1 MPVSPA
7 LQNRRTSDGTI
18 SIAIGASIRQRRA
31 VFDSRPLK
39 KSRVG
44 GGVVA
49 RGRSAKRVP
58 LADNPGGD
66 STVFQADALEMG
78 LYFAALV
85 AGALALLS
93 DVNSQMVANTAVPI
107 VLALAIAW
115 GCLRMALSNIECILT
130 PTFVMRIAMMFYGPI
145 GSLIAI
151 YSDEETQALILTFF
165 EFSESELL
173 KYNVVLAVFCAAF
186 CLSPLLYRIFIDN
199 AFRRPI
205 KVGLFFSIEPSNVS
219 IQYTALAFIAIA
231 AVAKYIFILPFTF
244 GLVTGEYPLFLG
256 QLALLDNIGI
266 FLSLVWALRY
276 RPYLAPLI
284 VAYGIFAM
292 LVAILTF
299 SKTEVIL
306 PAIMMS
312 AAYVYV
318 RPNIFKMGVALAFIL
333 ITFNAIQPIIMHGRE
348 WVGRCCAG
356 IDAPVGFEERIGI
369 ISNYFIGEA
378 LTIDNNVNYAVV
390 RFSYANV
397 GSYVVSARDNGWP
410 GDSLKYAVT
419 VFIPRVIWPE
429 KPVITDI
436 ARDLNIAVTGN
447 PNSSVSPGFAAEGYW
462 DGGWLGV
469 VCFALFIGF
478 ICHLWSLYA
487 VEVQR
492 AGAWHLFIIV
502 LLGVRLGTRFDGF
515 LVVDFLGPIGYAI
528 IGHIII
534 VFLNRTLA
542 PGR

>member
-1 MPVSPA
+1 MPLSQA
-7 LQNRRTSDGTI
+7 LPLRRTRSDTI
-18 SIAIGASIRQRRA
+18 CIAIEASVRQRRA
-31 VFDSRPLK
+31 VLESRPFG

-44 GGVVA
+44 GGVAA
-49 RGRSAKRVP
+49 RGRPARAAPS
-58 LADNPGGD
+58 ADNHGSD
-66 STVFQADALEMG
+66 SIAFQADPLEMG
-78 LYFAALV
+78 LYFVALI
-85 AGALALLS
+85 AGVLALLS
-93 DVNSQMVANTAVPI
+93 GDSSRLIANTAVPI
-107 VLALAIAW
+107 TLALALAW
-115 GCLRMALSNIECILT
+115 GCLRMAFDNIECILT
-130 PTFVMRIAMMFYGPI
+130 PTFVMRVAMLFYGPI

-165 EFSESELL
+165 GFTGSELL
-173 KYNVVLAVFCAAF
+173 KYNVVLVVFCAAF
-186 CLSPLLYRIFIDN
+186 SLTPLLYRIFVDN
-199 AFRRPI
+199 AFRQTI
-205 KVGLFFSIEPSNVS
+205 HVGRLFSIEPSNVS
-219 IQYTALAFIAIA
+219 LQYTALIFM
-231 AVAKYIFILPFTF
+231 AVGSAAKYIIVLPFLF
-244 GLVTGEYPLFLG
+244 GLVRGEYPLFIG

-266 FLSLVWALRY
+266 FMSLVWSLRH
-276 RPYLAPLI
+276 RPYFTPFI
-284 VAYGIFAM
+284 VSYGIFAM
-292 LVAILTF
+292 IVAVLTF

-318 RPNIFKMGVALAFIL
+318 RPSIFKMGVAMAFIL
-333 ITFNAIQPIIMHGRE
+333 ITFNAIQPIVMHGRA
-348 WVGRCCAG
+348 WVNRCCAG
-356 IDAPVGFEERIGI
+356 IDAPVGLEERISI
-369 ISNYFIGEA
+369 LSNYFTGEA

-390 RFSYANV
+390 RFSYANI

-410 GDSLKYAVT
+410 GDSLKYAAT
-419 VFIPRVIWPE
+419 VFIPRVIWPD

-436 ARDLNIAVTGN
+436 ARDLNIAITGN
-447 PNSSVSPGFAAEGYW
+447 PNSSVAPGFAAEGYW

-469 VCFALFIGF
+469 VFFALFIGF
-478 ICHLWSLYA
+478 VSHLWSLYA

-515 LVVDFLGPIGYAI
+515 LVVDFLGPIGYAV